1 MGKIR
6 YHGEKELGGAAVP
19 DLMNT
24 HEVAEYLRIKERKVY
39 DLLRKGTI
47 PSTKSAGKW
56 LFPKH
61 LIDIW
66 LADGVTTVPG
76 DASRMAAQV
85 TPPQVIT
92 GSHDPLLDW
101 ALLES
106 GCGLAI
112 LPGGSLDGLKR
123 FVAGEALACGMH
135 LLDGASD
142 TYNVEALKQNCPPVA
157 RGELVLIE
165 WARRE
170 QGLVVAPGNPKNIT
184 GIADLIDDKPRI
196 AVRQPGAGSRV
207 LFDHLCEQAG
217 FDPWDMNI
225 LDEHAKNESELGLAI
240 RDRKADAGLAV
251 AAVAA
256 QFQLDFVPLA
266 NERYDLL
273 VRRRDYF
280 EEPFQRLMRLGRTD
294 AFRARA
300 RDMKG
305 YDVSLQGTVH
315 YNG

>member
-1 MGKIR
+1 M
-6 YHGEKELGGAAVP
+6 P

-24 HEVAEYLRIKERKVY
+24 HEVAEYLRIKQRKVY
-39 DLLRKGTI
+39 DLVRKQAI
-47 PSTKSAGKW
+47 PCTKSAGKW

-66 LADGVTTVPG
+66 LAEGVTAPPG
-76 DASRMAAQV
+76 DGSGLAAML
-85 TPPQVIT
+85 TAPPLIA

-106 GCGLAI
+106 ACGLAM
-112 LPGGSLDGLKR
+112 LPGGSTDGLKR

-135 LLDGASD
+135 LFDSATG
-142 TYNVEALKQNCPPVA
+142 TYNVSALQQHCPA
-157 RGELVLIE
+157 AGRGELVLIE
-165 WARRE
+165 WVRRS
-170 QGLVVAPGNPKNIT
+170 QGLIVAPGNPKGIS
-184 GIADLIDDKPRI
+184 GIADLVTGKARVM
-196 AVRQPGAGSRV
+196 VRQPGAGSFV
-207 LFDHLCEQAG
+207 LFQHLTEKAG

-240 RDRKADAGLAV
+240 RDRKADAGLGV

-266 NERYDLL
+266 SERYDLL
-273 VRRRDYF
+273 LRRRDYF
-280 EEPFQRLMRLGRTD
+280 EEPFQRLLRLGRTE
-294 AFRARA
+294 AYKARA

-305 YDVSLQGTVH
+305 YDVSGQGTVH